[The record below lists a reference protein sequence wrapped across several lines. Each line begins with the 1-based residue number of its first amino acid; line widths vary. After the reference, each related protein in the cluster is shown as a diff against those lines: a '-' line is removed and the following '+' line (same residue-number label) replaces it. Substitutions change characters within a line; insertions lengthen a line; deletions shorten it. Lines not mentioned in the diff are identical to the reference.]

1 MLTTQQMEE
10 QTPTQNNYHQNLEIE
25 GKPTLVS
32 EETENVDASG
42 ADDESTGMEGDDFL
56 GRTNKEEK
64 GEERE

>member
-1 MLTTQQMEE
+1 ME
-10 QTPTQNNYHQNLEIE
+10 TPTQKNYHQNLEIE